1 MARGSLKSQFYD
13 VLNAKRND
21 RPYDSRHKAKLENV
35 DKEYIF
41 SEKTLK
47 NYKQSCGKF
56 AEWARATHPGK
67 ITRTMESA
75 EQFVP
80 EYLKYMINKGYSP
93 YTIASTAAAL
103 GKAYGKPYTAYG
115 VDIPTRSAQ
124 QVKRGRGESSCDKRF
139 SVERNKDFKDVCESI
154 GLRRNEISHL
164 KGTDIYYNEKRGAY
178 YVHVS
183 GTYAKGGR
191 EREVLVFNKDK
202 ETEARVV
209 EMIKSAGDKKV
220 FDHVH
225 TAANIHRFRANY
237 AKALYEQF
245 ARPLDEIP
253 KKDRY
258 ECRGENKDF
267 IFDRKAVSAITRVL
281 GHSPAKNFY
290 TVNHYLLA

>member
-21 RPYDSRHKAKLENV
+21 RPYDSRHKAKLEKV

-80 EYLKYMINKGYSP
+80 EYLNYMIDKGYSA
-93 YTIASTAAAL
+93 YTVAATAAAI
-103 GKAYGKPYTAYG
+103 GKAYGKSYTEYG
-115 VDIPTRSAQ
+115 VEMPTRSAQ
-124 QVKRGRGESSCDKRF
+124 NVKRGRSYSTCDKRF
-139 SVERNKDFKDVCESI
+139 SEEKNKDLRDLCDST
-154 GLRRNEISHL
+154 GLRRNCVEHL
-164 KGTDIYYNEKRGAY
+164 KGSDLYFNEQRGAY

-225 TAANIHRFRANY
+225 TAANIHRSRSNY
-237 AKALYEQF
+237 AKALYEEF

-258 ECRGENKDF
+258 ECRGANKGKV
-267 IFDRKAVSAITRVL
+267 FDRRAVSAITRVL